1 MAWIDPLPAPARAGE
16 KLLIECNRC
25 SGVLILAADGMG
37 RATIEAPTAV
47 VLLADFSAWLKE
59 AAAETGLAPEAVA
72 LEVGKPWLKSGPR
85 AGCPHCRAVR
95 AEPYVKGLACVASG
109 AISDELYQCRQ
120 CGAYRWKTFETHG
133 FAEVEVWGKATRED
147 LRQFGSYLDEEGGK
161 RGLTREQVLE
171 EIFQKCV

>member
-1 MAWIDPLPAPARAGE
+1 MAWIEPLPAPARAGE

-37 RATIEAPTAV
+37 RATTEAPTAA
-47 VLLADFSAWLKE
+47 VLLADFSPWLKE
-59 AAAETGLAPEAVA
+59 AAAETGRAPEAIA
-72 LEVGKPWLKSGPR
+72 HEVGRPWLKSGTG

-95 AEPYVKGLACVASG
+95 AEPYVKDLVCVASG
-109 AISDELYQCRQ
+109 AVWDELYQCPK

-133 FAEVEVWGKATRED
+133 FADVEVWGKATRED
-147 LRQFGSYLDEEGGK
+147 LGQFSSYLEEEGGK

-171 EIFQKCV
+171 DIFQKCV